1 MHKSLMSEVIR
12 QAYNASSESY
22 ARNTALLKAEEFI
35 LSYVEEEIRGK
46 SILDVGVG
54 AGRTVPYLR
63 SLSNDYTGIDYSESM
78 LRLCTATHPGT
89 KLLLCDARNMDIFED
104 SHFDIVFCSWNMLDD
119 VNHEDRGVVLRE
131 IHRVL
136 KEGGL
141 FIFSTHNLNFK
152 VRSAFTFRG
161 FVHDKDS
168 LKSLKENAVR
178 IKRYLAGIRNHLRN
192 KKGEVHESEYSIIND
207 PSHNY
212 SLLTYYI
219 KKENQVKQL
228 ERSGFFETQMIDERG
243 ALISMDQDCT
253 DGWIY
258 YICRKRANEI

>member
-1 MHKSLMSEVIR
+1 MSEVIR

-63 SLSNDYTGIDYSESM
+63 SLSNDYIGIDYSESM

-89 KLLLCDARNMDIFED
+89 NLLLCDARNMDIFEA

-119 VNHEDRGVVLRE
+119 VDHEDRGVVLRE

-168 LKSLKENAVR
+168 LKSLKENAIRV
-178 IKRYLAGIRNHLRN
+178 KRYLAGIRNHLRN

-228 ERSGFFETQMIDERG
+228 ERIGFFETQMIDERG
-243 ALISMDQDCT
+243 ALISMDQDCR

-258 YICRKRANEI
+258 YICRKRTNEI